1 MSCSNL
7 ESRLN
12 YVQAI
17 LFQMILISHIIITF
31 LSTRRCR
38 VALSN
43 SNHLTVLVILVLT
56 TALFSGTNILSR
68 QDFFIKC
75 LKRFCSFSLSFILQ
89 VHPHEDSFPRMI
101 ELWFLFSLIWSIC
114 ASVDEDSRKKMDNF
128 LREIEGQFPAKV
140 NKKYSRPISSG
151 MRPQYP
157 SFGVAF
163 FVETSEIAEAQL
175 LTACVA
181 SVSVWFRS
189 KERLSFYLLRSETA
203 WKRLLRRL
211 NW

>member
-1 MSCSNL
+1 
-7 ESRLN
+7 
-12 YVQAI
+12 
-17 LFQMILISHIIITF
+17 
-31 LSTRRCR
+31 
-38 VALSN
+38 
-43 SNHLTVLVILVLT
+43 
-56 TALFSGTNILSR
+56 
-68 QDFFIKC
+68 
-75 LKRFCSFSLSFILQ
+75 
-89 VHPHEDSFPRMI
+89 MI